1 MSGVIIEGISASGKS
16 IIFEKL
22 TNRDW
27 YREKQS
33 KIQLSEYLTERI
45 VENIEPTVDKRVE
58 LLEGYVDILE
68 KVYFNFYNSRFKNTS
83 LERVKP
89 FFILER
95 FHMTHSVEGGSFN
108 AFKDIDNRLNNMNFK
123 LILLMMDENV
133 VKERLID
140 TFPRRPATW
149 KNYCLSFGGIDGAV
163 EKYVNMQRTLLD
175 FSKETSLS
183 KLIIDTTK
191 MEWDRYVEEIESFIL

>member
-95 FHMTHSVEGGSFN
+95 FHMTHSVEGSSFN

-163 EKYVNMQRTLLD
+163 EKYVNMQRTLLN

-191 MEWDRYVEEIESFIL
+191 MEWDRYIEEIESFIL

>member
-16 IIFEKL
+16 IIFKKL

-27 YREKQS
+27 YKEKQS

-83 LERVKP
+83 SERVNP

-95 FHMTHSVEGGSFN
+95 FHMTHSVESSSFN
-108 AFKDIDNRLNNMNFK
+108 AFKDIDNRLDNMNFK
-123 LILLMMDENV
+123 LILLIIDENA

-149 KNYCLSFGGIDGAV
+149 KNYCLSFGGINGAV
-163 EKYVNMQRTLLD
+163 EKYVNMQRKLLD
-175 FSKETSLS
+175 FSKETILP

-191 MEWDRYVEEIESFIL
+191 MEWDRYIEKIESFIL